1 MTGAKEKREKLRE
14 AIRELTRPING
25 QYPRP
30 WMVEGNPA
38 EAEVFLVGK
47 NQKNQFTPS
56 DILTPSDI
64 PTHDES
70 THDESTHDEF
80 LDAHFNC
87 GTPNKCR
94 ALYDK
99 VARKRRRGR
108 PSPTRKNI
116 DRLRD
121 CLKGEGVTKV
131 LETNV
136 ICYSTSMS
144 ADLRRPEHSGG
155 QLRGSEIFRAVLD
168 GVRPKALVVF
178 GAGAAE
184 KLGKTLGASLPA
196 PIHHPEFKACPTLLQ
211 VEWGQIG
218 VLVIPSLAPPEWYK
232 WYSQADA
239 AFPVIARTVAEMLRG
254 RTASD

>member
-14 AIRELTRPING
+14 AIRELTCPING

-47 NQKNQFTPS
+47 NQKNQFTTS

-70 THDESTHDEF
+70 THDEF

-87 GTPNKCR
+87 GDPNDCR

-99 VARKRRRGR
+99 ATRGN
-108 PSPTRKNI
+108 PSRTRKNI

-121 CLKGEGVTKV
+121 YLREEGVTKV

-144 ADLRRPEHSGG
+144 ADLRRSEHSGG
-155 QLRGSEIFRAVLD
+155 QLRGCEIFRAVLD

-178 GAGAAE
+178 GVGAAE
-184 KLGKTLGASLPA
+184 KLGKTLGGSLPA

-211 VEWGQIG
+211 VEWGQVG
-218 VLVIPSLAPPEWYK
+218 VLVIPSLAPPK
-232 WYSQADA
+232 WNQWCSQADA

-254 RTASD
+254 RAASD

>member
-14 AIRELTRPING
+14 AIRELTRPINE

-47 NQKNQFTPS
+47 NQKNQFT
-56 DILTPSDI
+56 TSDI
-64 PTHDES
+64 P
-70 THDESTHDEF
+70 THDEF

-87 GTPNKCR
+87 GDPNDCR

-99 VARKRRRGR
+99 ATRGN
-108 PSPTRKNI
+108 PSRTRKNI

-121 CLKGEGVTKV
+121 YLREEGVTKV

-144 ADLRRPEHSGG
+144 ADLRRSEHSGG
-155 QLRGSEIFRAVLD
+155 QLRGCEIFRAVLD
-168 GVRPKALVVF
+168 GIRPKVLVVF
-178 GAGAAE
+178 GAGAAK
-184 KLGKTLGASLPA
+184 KLGKTLGGSLPA

-232 WYSQADA
+232 WHSQADV

>member
-1 MTGAKEKREKLRE
+1 MTDAKEKREKLRE
-14 AIRELTRPING
+14 AIRELTRPINE

-47 NQKNQFTPS
+47 NQSTPFTKK
-56 DILTPSDI
+56 DV
-64 PTHDES
+64 PTHK
-70 THDESTHDEF
+70 EF

-87 GTPNKCR
+87 GAPNKCR

-99 VARKRRRGR
+99 VAHEEPRGR

-155 QLRGSEIFRAVLD
+155 KSQGREIFRAVLD
-168 GVRPKALVVF
+168 GVRPKVLVVF
-178 GAGAAE
+178 GAGAAKE
-184 KLGKTLGASLPA
+184 LGETLGASLPA

-218 VLVIPSLAPPEWYK
+218 VLVIPSLAQPEWNK
-232 WYSQADA
+232 WCSQADA

-254 RTASD
+254 RAASD

>member
-1 MTGAKEKREKLRE
+1 MTDAKEKREKLRE

-47 NQKNQFTPS
+47 NQKKQFTTS
-56 DILTPSDI
+56 DI
-64 PTHDES
+64 S

-80 LDAHFNC
+80 LDAHFNR
-87 GTPNKCR
+87 GDSNDCR

-99 VARKRRRGR
+99 VTRGR

-155 QLRGSEIFRAVLD
+155 KSRGREIFRAALD
-168 GVRPKALVVF
+168 GIRPKALVVF
-178 GAGAAE
+178 GAGAAKE
-184 KLGKTLGASLPA
+184 LGKTLGASLPA
-196 PIHHPEFKACPTLLQ
+196 PVHHPKFKARPTLLQ
-211 VEWGQIG
+211 VEWGQVG
-218 VLVIPSLAPPEWYK
+218 VLVIPSLAPPEWNH
-232 WYSQADA
+232 WCSQADA

-254 RTASD
+254 RTASG